1 MAERSTADH
10 TDDQG
15 SLPWGAAPDIIC
27 SRFADGTW
35 LRSTV
40 PVPRELSL
48 TIYLDGAELI
58 TLLCTPTKLAPL
70 VLGYLYS
77 EGIISGRDDV
87 ALMRV
92 CEEESLA
99 EVRLTNPGYVPPVR
113 RTLGTGCGGGISF
126 NPNLKPVDSAMVVT
140 PEQVQFLMK
149 ELNAAAAL
157 HRYSGG
163 VHSSALGSPE
173 SLLAVAE
180 DIGRHNTLDKILGEC
195 LMKDV
200 STEDR
205 LLLTTGRISSEM
217 LSKASRM
224 GTPIIV
230 SRSSPTDRS
239 ISLAGELGITL
250 IGYARGHR
258 MSVYS
263 HEERLQ
269 GAVSQWPPR

>member
-1 MAERSTADH
+1 MAERSTADRA
-10 TDDQG
+10 DDRG
-15 SLPWGAAPDIIC
+15 SLPSGAAPDIIC

-35 LRSTV
+35 LQAAV

-48 TIYLDGAELI
+48 TIYLDGEELI

-70 VLGYLYS
+70 VMGYLYS

-126 NPNLKPVDSAMVVT
+126 NPNLKPVESAVVVT
-140 PEQVQFLMK
+140 PEQVQLLMK
-149 ELNAAAAL
+149 QLNARAEL

-163 VHSSALGSPE
+163 VHSSALGSPDG
-173 SLLAVAE
+173 LLAVAE

-195 LMKDV
+195 LMNEMP
-200 STEDR
+200 TEGR

-224 GTPIIV
+224 GTPVII

-239 ISLAGELGITL
+239 IALAEELGITL
-250 IGYARGHR
+250 IGYARGNR

-263 HEERLQ
+263 REERLE
-269 GAVSQWPPR
+269 GVPSRWPAD

>member
-1 MAERSTADH
+1 
-10 TDDQG
+10 
-15 SLPWGAAPDIIC
+15 LPLGAAPDIMC
-27 SRFADGTW
+27 SRYSNGAWQRTTA
-35 LRSTV
+35 SV
-40 PVPRELSL
+40 PKELAL
-48 TIYLDGAELI
+48 TIYLDGQELI
-58 TLLCTPTKLAPL
+58 TLLCTPTKLPYL

-77 EGIISGRDDV
+77 EGIIGSRDDV

-126 NPNLKPVDSAMVVT
+126 NPNLKSVDSAVVVT
-140 PEQVQFLMK
+140 PEQVLFLMK
-149 ELNAAAAL
+149 QLNARADL
-157 HRYSGG
+157 YRYSGG
-163 VHSSALGSPE
+163 VHSSALGSPDG
-173 SLLAVAE
+173 LLAVAE
-180 DIGRHNTLDKILGEC
+180 DIGRHNTLDKILGDC
-195 LMKDV
+195 LMNEM
-200 STEDR
+200 STEGR

-239 ISLAGELGITL
+239 VSLAGELGITL
-250 IGYARGHR
+250 IGYARGSR
-258 MSVYS
+258 LSVYS

-269 GAVSQWPPR
+269 GVPSQWPPSQ